1 MADITQLQAERQKL
15 MQDFLS
21 VKAELAKLRE
31 ENKELKR
38 SNSDLQLA
46 LEERETEFTNLFS
59 YVQEAQL

>member
-38 SNSDLQLA
+38 SNNDLQLA